1 MKKILTIGSPV
12 GLQYLISMG
21 AWFLF
26 FVFIEKIGQH
36 QLAISNIVRS
46 AYQLGMTPIWGF
58 SAAAS
63 TITSNIIG
71 QGKHDD
77 VFVAMKNICSLSFA
91 IIGVTA
97 LINFLIP
104 GIILNIFTSDP
115 VLISDSYICMRIMT
129 AAMLFFSVGFVLI
142 TMVSGTGATRVSLK
156 IEIFAIFIYV
166 LYIYFVAMILKLP
179 VESVWVSEA
188 IYWMLMAA
196 LSYRYLKSM
205 KWKSIKV

>member
-77 VFVAMKNICSLSFA
+77 VFVAMKNICLLSFA
-91 IIGVTA
+91 IIGTAA
-97 LINFLIP
+97 LINFLMP
-104 GIILNIFTSDP
+104 GVILSVFTSDP
-115 VLISDSYICMRIMT
+115 ALIRDSYSCMRIMNV
-129 AAMLFFSVGFVLI
+129 AMLFFSVGFVLI
-142 TMVSGTGATRVSLK
+142 TMVSGTGATRVSLW
-156 IEIFAIFIYV
+156 IETFAIIIYV
-166 LYIYFVAMILKLP
+166 VYIYLVVMILKMR
-179 VESVWVSEA
+179 VESVWVSEV
-188 IYWMLMAA
+188 IYWILMAA
-196 LSYRYLKSM
+196 LSYRYLKSRR
-205 KWKSIKV
+205 WESIKV